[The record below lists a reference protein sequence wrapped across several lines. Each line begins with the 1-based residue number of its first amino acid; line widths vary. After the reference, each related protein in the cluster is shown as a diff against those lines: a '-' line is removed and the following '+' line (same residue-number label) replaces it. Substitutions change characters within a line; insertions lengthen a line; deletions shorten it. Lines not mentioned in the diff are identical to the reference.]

1 MPALFK
7 PIQPTQTI
15 HVAAPTQ
22 RTSRRDLAVVA
33 AGHFAAKDEFIHR
46 PFSVHAVGFIVAGRG
61 SYQLADGP
69 VHAIE
74 PGCMFA
80 VWPGP
85 KQFNYGALWGGAWE
99 EYYFCV
105 RGPGL
110 ERLVRGGLFPKD
122 GRVHAL
128 SDPAPIV
135 DHYRDLIRAVRGERP
150 GDSDRAALICERL
163 LLEMFHSRAGARA
176 AMTPGKPIEA
186 VVQYCRQHLAED
198 IDFAALAR
206 QNAMSYSLL
215 RQKIRQLT
223 GAGPAQY
230 LTALRCDAAR
240 KLLSGTDL
248 AVKQIAA
255 RVGIDD
261 PYAFS
266 RVFKRH
272 VGLSPRNY
280 REQASPWA

>member
-1 MPALFK
+1 MVL
-7 PIQPTQTI
+7 
-15 HVAAPTQ
+15 
-22 RTSRRDLAVVA
+22 A

-46 PFSVHAVGFIVAGRG
+46 PFTMHAVGFIVAGRG
-61 SYQLADGP
+61 SYQMGTGP

-74 PGCMFA
+74 PGCMFT

-85 KQFNYGALWGGAWE
+85 KQFNYGALWGGVWE

-105 RGPGL
+105 RGSGL
-110 ERLVRGGLFPKD
+110 ERLTRSGLFPKD
-122 GRVHAL
+122 GRVYPL
-128 SDPAPIV
+128 SDPVPIMAL
-135 DHYRDLIRAVRGERP
+135 YRELIGAARGENP
-150 GDSDRAALICERL
+150 GDADRAALIAERL
-163 LLEMFHSRAGARA
+163 LLEMYYSRASTRA
-176 AMTPGKPIEA
+176 ALSAGKSIEA
-186 VVQYCRQHLAED
+186 VLQYCRQHLAEE

-206 QNAMSYSLL
+206 QNAMSYSSL

-230 LTALRCDAAR
+230 VTALRCDAAR
-240 KLLSGTDL
+240 KLLSATDL
-248 AVKQIAA
+248 GVKQIAA

-272 VGLSPRNY
+272 VGLSPQHY